1 MRQQERARLSLPR
14 HSTYRPA
21 PAARRPC
28 VADITSIHVWA
39 PEIKAPSVE
48 GLFNFHPCAPVSR
61 ETLVGIVDGFKLAAG
76 DIVVELATRIDTVT
90 MGAEVKSRGAHFLNT
105 GFDVWPDVE
114 LDLNLLDGLR
124 AHAAFKAGAG
134 RTCVFSFGC
143 NPGIAS
149 HFVRHGLR
157 AVTGCTDMKAAAAA
171 FGLRSII
178 FAERDTQWPVRGSKE
193 EAFIADTQTTV
204 LYNTWSPGNYIVETV
219 ESTILYAG
227 CPEAA
232 TKVSAAGPAITSWTP
247 IGPILGFAAPHDE
260 CFTVQP
266 WFDKLVPALF
276 IYEAPATARNYVKG
290 GAW

>member
-1 MRQQERARLSLPR
+1 M
-14 HSTYRPA
+14 
-21 PAARRPC
+21 
-28 VADITSIHVWA
+28 
-39 PEIKAPSVE
+39 
-48 GLFNFHPCAPVSR
+48 
-61 ETLVGIVDGFKLAAG
+61 
-76 DIVVELATRIDTVT
+76 
-90 MGAEVKSRGAHFLNT
+90 
-105 GFDVWPDVE
+105 WPDVE
-114 LDLNLLDGLR
+114 LDLNLLDDLKK
-124 AHAAFKAGAG
+124 HASFKAGAG

-171 FGLRSII
+171 FGLRAII

-193 EAFIADTQTTV
+193 EKLIEDTQTTV

-227 CPEAA
+227 CPPEA
-232 TKVSAAGPAITSWTP
+232 TKINAAGPAVTSWTP

-266 WFDKLVPALF
+266 WFEKEVPALF

-290 GAW
+290 GKGEPSDKATCKLFTPATYNLVRLGAARRGRARARGAPQANAGARRRGAAPSTAAAPPLPPLLSPVVCRAARAPTCSAR